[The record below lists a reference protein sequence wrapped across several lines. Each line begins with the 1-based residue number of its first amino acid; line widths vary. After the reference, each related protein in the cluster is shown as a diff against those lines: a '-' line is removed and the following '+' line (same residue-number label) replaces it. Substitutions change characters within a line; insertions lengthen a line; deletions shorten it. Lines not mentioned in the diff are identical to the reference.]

1 MEINEHHRSKE
12 RRQRHD
18 TRVSYCMVCAY
29 VREGNPRAL
38 ASGLSPVH
46 THNHTITALLHQH
59 DAWAL
64 VHYEIFDVEH
74 WNITQ
79 RCNNVHK
86 GIFWIYINSTNSN
99 AFFHSSIGTVYFC
112 VNG

>member
-1 MEINEHHRSKE
+1 MSIINSALDIVLWKLLKE

-18 TRVSYCMVCAY
+18 TGVSYCMVCVY

-38 ASGLSPVH
+38 ALCTSMMHGLF
-46 THNHTITALLHQH
+46 
-59 DAWAL
+59 

-86 GIFWIYINSTNSN
+86 GIFWIDINSTNSN

-112 VNG
+112 ING